1 MRAIRR
7 ILVAVK
13 DPSARSLPAVAKGIQ
28 IASAFDAELELFH
41 AIDSSI
47 YANAAAMSAG
57 RMLELESD
65 ERSQFLQRLGRIA
78 ARARLHA
85 PTVTA
90 SAEWDYPVYEA
101 IIREAL
107 RRRAD
112 LIVAERHA
120 GRHIAPGLLGLADW
134 ELLRLS
140 PLPVLLVKS
149 SRPYHCPCV
158 LAAVDPTHAF
168 AKPARL
174 DGGILDLARSFSD
187 VLHGQLHAVHAYDP
201 LRASLLAQ
209 GGSEAVR
216 AQQSAAASAKAALD
230 RTVRPARIPAAR
242 RHLCGRH
249 PIDAVLEVA
258 TTLHSD
264 IVVMG
269 AVSRSGLKR
278 LFIGNTAEQLLD
290 RLACDLLVVKPRG
303 FKIRVPRP
311 RRGVRLITLQPPY

>member
-1 MRAIRR
+1 MHAIRR

-13 DPSARSLPAVAKGIQ
+13 DPSAGSLPAVAKAIQ
-28 IASAFDAELELFH
+28 LAAACDAELELFH
-41 AIDSSI
+41 AIDSSGH
-47 YANAAAMSAG
+47 ADARRMSAG
-57 RMLELESD
+57 HPLELEGD
-65 ERSQFLQRLGRIA
+65 ERTQFRQRLGRIA
-78 ARARLHA
+78 ARARLHT

-90 SAEWDYPVYEA
+90 SAERDYPVYEA

-107 RRRAD
+107 RSRAD

-140 PLPVLLVKS
+140 PLPVLLVKR
-149 SRPYHCPCV
+149 SRPYKRPRV

-168 AKPARL
+168 AKPAGL
-174 DGGILDLARSFSD
+174 DGEIIDLARRFSE

-201 LRASLLAQ
+201 LRASMLAKD
-209 GGSEAVR
+209 GTAAVR
-216 AQQSAAASAKAALD
+216 AREAAAAQAKADLA
-230 RTVRPARIPAAR
+230 RTVRSAHIPPAR

-269 AVSRSGLKR
+269 AVSRSGLRR

-290 RLACDLLVVKPRG
+290 RLPCDLLVVKPRG
-303 FKIRVPRP
+303 WETRAPRARP
-311 RRGVRLITLQPPY
+311 AVRHITLQPPH